1 MVSPPTE
8 EIMRKRLMSVNSTQE
23 SVQTCSKW
31 LLHHRESIDKIA
43 NCWMDIYKQTNDKLR
58 IALIYVLNDVVQKAA
73 CKRDINVTLTF
84 HPHLI
89 NATTISSVTVKKAIS
104 RCVEVFGERNV
115 YPAHIIE
122 EMKTAL
128 VSRIATEKDESQNAT
143 EIIDFQKI
151 IRAIESFYKNEM
163 LTEKARE
170 ILSRSSFNFK
180 ESVQGRVKDRN
191 EGIKALADMD
201 SSRQKLISFLDTV
214 EKHKQ
219 KGLLLHELMKKTE
232 NTFNLQLRDV
242 TVINDAYERFAEGIK
257 KTKEQL
263 ETMES
268 SGCMLGESPPRDA
281 PSPTAGDD
289 PFVHG
294 VDGEELAGGGDDMEM
309 DEEDKPGTS
318 GSSRCFLK
326 SANEYTRASMP
337 TGPPIQFN
345 APPPL
350 NTQFIPLPT
359 QSSGAL
365 PPPRPSVMDPRQAR
379 FFASQQQQQNY
390 PSIPPPPG
398 ASPPPQQ
405 QSQINQQQFFNQT
418 NGGDHSTANLSSPPM
433 FNHPP
438 PLIPRT
444 PKFLNTFNSSHPL
457 PSSIQ
462 SPPNFVL
469 PPPGLVQ
476 PPPLFSPPQKQQQ
489 QQQREF
495 GGNYGPKRRNSSG
508 ADSGISKRQRNNSND
523 WKDGG
528 RGHNNNGGGGGGW
541 RHSFANGEKRMQ
553 HYNRH

>member
-1 MVSPPTE
+1 MYS
-8 EIMRKRLMSVNSTQE
+8 
-23 SVQTCSKW
+23 QT
-31 LLHHRESIDKIA
+31 SIL
-43 NCWMDIYKQTNDKLR
+43 T
-58 IALIYVLNDVVQKAA
+58 
-73 CKRDINVTLTF
+73 TLTF
-84 HPHLI
+84 GMLI
-89 NATTISSVTVKKAIS
+89 KLGNFVETLHKRYLPVLDTLAFKDIFSSKVYPLKMSVTVKKAIS

-180 ESVQGRVKDRN
+180 ESVQGRVKGFFIIILIFGIFGLLMSFGPAFESSHYRN

-444 PKFLNTFNSSHPL
+444 PKFVSFILFLWVDVRHFCRIYGLRTEFFSKIWSIPTNHSQHLCLDFLNPWSVGGH
-457 PSSIQ
+457 
-462 SPPNFVL
+462 FVRFI
-469 PPPGLVQ
+469 GL
-476 PPPLFSPPQKQQQ
+476 
-489 QQQREF
+489 
-495 GGNYGPKRRNSSG
+495 GPYRFCVN
-508 ADSGISKRQRNNSND
+508 I
-523 WKDGG
+523 
-528 RGHNNNGGGGGGW
+528 
-541 RHSFANGEKRMQ
+541 
-553 HYNRH
+553 